1 MQALSITCDPLD
13 TSGLLHHMLQNVSK
27 ETVRACSK
35 ENLEF
40 LARIFKL
47 QFSSDDDDEDV
58 EALVD
63 SFFERGYCRDAS
75 STLEDGSTSTTSTLT
90 YTQELEKV
98 IEAQQDILETEDII
112 ASVSGCDLPCKRSR

>member
-63 SFFERGYCRDAS
+63 SFLREVTVEMHLALWR
-75 STLEDGSTSTTSTLT
+75 TV
-90 YTQELEKV
+90 QH
-98 IEAQQDILETEDII
+98 QQQ
-112 ASVSGCDLPCKRSR
+112 AR